1 MYRVVELG
9 HIVAGPTA
17 GLILSEMG
25 FEVIKVERPGVGD
38 IARNLTGESAGS
50 FAYYNRNKKSVVINT
65 KVPDGKESLKR
76 LIDSADIVID
86 NFSSDFLKGLNLDY
100 ETLKIT
106 NPGLIYVSIRGYGKG
121 KKEGRRSLDYPIEID
136 SGIAYMNGLK
146 ERPMRVGASLVD
158 MFSASMAVIG
168 IYDAI
173 LERERTGKG
182 KSIDS
187 SLFSNAMFMIGQH
200 ISTYQINQKELLP
213 INEAG
218 FAWGIY
224 DFFLTSDKRKIFIAV
239 TTDEQWKKFCNV
251 FGIGEDFSNK
261 YATNRNRY
269 ENRETLIPYLAGII
283 SKYESGQ
290 LSNLLDSHQIVYS
303 FLRKPWD
310 LLNDEDALN
319 GMNNVSFK
327 GRNIFLPA
335 TPVSTKK
342 EEHVPELGEDTED
355 VLSSLGFTTEE
366 IVKISGK

>member
-50 FAYYNRNKKSVVINT
+50 FPYYNRNKRSVVINT
-65 KVPDGKESLKR
+65 KVPDGREALKR
-76 LIDSADIVID
+76 LIDSSDIVID
-86 NFSSDFLKGLNLDY
+86 NFSSDFLKGLGLDY
-100 ETLKIT
+100 QNLKKS

-146 ERPMRVGASLVD
+146 DRPMRVGASLVD

-173 LERERTGKG
+173 LERERSGKG
-182 KSIDS
+182 KSVDS

-200 ISTYQINQKELLP
+200 ISTYQINRRELLP

-224 DFFLTSDKRKIFIAV
+224 DFFPTSDNMKIFIAV

-251 FGIGEDFSNK
+251 FGIGEDISNR
-261 YATNRNRY
+261 YATNRDRY
-269 ENRETLIPYLAGII
+269 ENRKTLIPYLSETI
-283 SKYESGQ
+283 SKYASKE
-290 LSNLLDSHQIVYS
+290 LSDLLDKHQIVYS

-310 LLNDEDALN
+310 LLNDEDALK
-319 GMNNVSFK
+319 GMNSVTFRD
-327 GRNIFLPA
+327 GEIFLPA
-335 TPVSTKK
+335 VPVSSNRK
-342 EEHVPELGEDTED
+342 ERVPELGEDTVD
-355 VLSSLGFTTEE
+355 ILSSLGFSTVE
-366 IVKISGK
+366 ITKISGK